1 VSDGDE
7 ARKNAYKKG
16 MKIIN
21 GVHKALDLISD
32 NKLFNDK
39 RRAFKKLAANA
50 GKKINTPSTSYPILT
65 NNEIDNKIIELGN
78 YKWLNEDRF
87 IRYLSIDPTKTA
99 KENWNNI
106 GRGICHKD
114 YLMTGETNFRQQ
126 LQDIENGS
134 VNCTIWAELIH
145 WFLVENGYPAFIV
158 NEFDHTFV
166 MSATRDGKKIELT
179 RIAVYADDAKTLDD
193 IEFGVHDLWGQVEK
207 NKLDVAWKGVW
218 FR

>member
-1 VSDGDE
+1 MSDGDE

-21 GVHKALDLISD
+21 GVHKALDIISD

-65 NNEIDNKIIELGN
+65 NDEIDDKIIELGN

-114 YLMTGETNFRQQ
+114 YLMTDETNFRQQ
-126 LQDIENGS
+126 LQDMENGS

-145 WFLVENGYPAFIV
+145 WFLVENGYP
-158 NEFDHTFV
+158 
-166 MSATRDGKKIELT
+166 
-179 RIAVYADDAKTLDD
+179 RIHC
-193 IEFGVHDLWGQVEK
+193 E
-207 NKLDVAWKGVW
+207 
-218 FR
+218 